1 MARGLQGDGKDSK
14 LFKRGD
20 LPTKTERPRARRCS
34 PAQLCSSPLTARK
47 RSEPEFPGGKFLASA
62 GLHQK
67 QAKHP
72 LGEPH
77 YPSYGVM
84 VWRQFGAVLRN
95 STLAQLTARSGVR
108 QNFLGGSDKRR
119 TAPNCRSSLG
129 GTLMAR
135 DEQLPRLS
143 YTTTL
148 K

>member
-1 MARGLQGDGKDSK
+1 MEQKLNRFCVLAEQKSLSKYSKTSETPPRRGAL
-14 LFKRGD
+14 
-20 LPTKTERPRARRCS
+20 
-34 PAQLCSSPLTARK
+34 
-47 RSEPEFPGGKFLASA
+47 SELWR
-62 GLHQK
+62 
-67 QAKHP
+67 
-72 LGEPH
+72 
-77 YPSYGVM
+77 YGM
-84 VWRQFGAVLRN
+84 RQFGAVLRN

-129 GTLMAR
+129 GALMAR